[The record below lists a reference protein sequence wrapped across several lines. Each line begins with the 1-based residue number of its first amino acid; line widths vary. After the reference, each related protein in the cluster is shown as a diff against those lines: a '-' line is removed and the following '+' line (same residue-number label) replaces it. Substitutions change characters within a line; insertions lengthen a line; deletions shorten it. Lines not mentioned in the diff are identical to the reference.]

1 LIGRVIIPC
10 IFIVRRR
17 QDTAWKA
24 KITLKIWRSK
34 TTMCNKSNYN
44 KSINRRDMLVAT
56 GAAILGVSSFPLDWV
71 AAADK
76 KKQKVLYFSRSVGF
90 EHDAVKR
97 KDDQPSISERIL
109 NELGQKHGFEVV
121 STKDGRVFDGD
132 LDQYDA
138 IAFYTTGD
146 LTKPNK
152 QQTPPMTP
160 EGKKKLLNAIA
171 AGKGFVGFHSA
182 TDSFHSKGPSRENQ
196 TEVDPYIAMIGGE
209 FIVHGA
215 QQKAMIR
222 AASPDFPGVKEFGE
236 SESLQEEW
244 YTLKNFAKDLH
255 VILIE
260 DNEGMKDDCYQRPP
274 FPMTW
279 ARMHTKGRVFYTSF
293 GHRDDIWTN
302 PRVQGIMAGGL
313 AWAMRNVSVDVTPNI
328 DKVTPKASQLKY

>member
-1 LIGRVIIPC
+1 
-10 IFIVRRR
+10 
-17 QDTAWKA
+17 
-24 KITLKIWRSK
+24 
-34 TTMCNKSNYN
+34 MCNKSNFD
-44 KSINRRDMLVAT
+44 KSINRRDMLAAA
-56 GAAILGVSSFPLDWV
+56 GAAILGVSAFPTNWV

-76 KKQKVLYFSRSVGF
+76 KKQKILYFTRSAGF
-90 EHDAVKR
+90 EHEAIKR
-97 KDDQPSISERIL
+97 KNGQPSISERIL
-109 NELGQKHGFEVV
+109 DELGQKHGFEVV

-138 IAFYTTGD
+138 IAFYTTGV

-160 EGKKKLLNAIA
+160 EGKKKLLQAIA
-171 AGKGFVGFHSA
+171 DGKGFVGFHSA
-182 TDSFHSKGPSRENQ
+182 TDSFHSKGPSRESQ

-215 QQKAMIR
+215 QQNATIR
-222 AASPDFPGVKEFGE
+222 AASPDFPGVKQFGK
-236 SESLQEEW
+236 SETLKEEW

-260 DNEGMKDDCYQRPP
+260 DNEGMEGDCYQRPP

-279 ARMHTKGRVFYTSF
+279 ARMQNKGRVFYTSF

-302 PRVQGIMAGGL
+302 PHVQGIMAGGL
-313 AWAMRNVSVDVTPNI
+313 AWAMRNVNVDVTPNI
-328 DKVTPKASQLKY
+328 DKVTPNASQLRY